1 MKKEK
6 FYSLQVAGLQR
17 KLPIVSVAPN
27 LAIASFVIL
36 GDSEL
41 VIAAAQELAK
51 KLPEADYFI
60 TAEAKGIPLIQEL
73 CHVMDKKRYFVARK
87 SVKPYMQHPLTSEVV
102 SITTQKKQ
110 LLCLDAEESKVICG
124 KKIIIV
130 DDVIS
135 TGESLKAM
143 RGLVELA
150 GGNIVASAAIL
161 AEGEAANRKDIIFLQ
176 RLPIFQIP

>member
-60 TAEAKGIPLIQEL
+60 TAEAKGIPLINITISGLAVFLPFDLITE
-73 CHVMDKKRYFVARK
+73 YS
-87 SVKPYMQHPLTSEVV
+87 SVT
-102 SITTQKKQ
+102 
-110 LLCLDAEESKVICG
+110 
-124 KKIIIV
+124 
-130 DDVIS
+130 
-135 TGESLKAM
+135 
-143 RGLVELA
+143 
-150 GGNIVASAAIL
+150 
-161 AEGEAANRKDIIFLQ
+161 
-176 RLPIFQIP
+176 